1 VLNRIPP
8 HQPNDFANHERLR
21 QEILEF
27 ATSDRSGPRVAVITG
42 PPGIGKTA
50 LALRT
55 AHALDDHDLRLYA
68 RLDIDPEA
76 PGAAS
81 EILKGF
87 LVDLGMAPEAVPD
100 RLSARAAAFRAR
112 TEGRRVLLI
121 IDGASTAAQVRALLP
136 GVGLVLVTESRP
148 LAMDAR
154 SFVLPPLRADA
165 ARALLTRFAAAE
177 PEVVEQVVELA
188 AGVPL
193 MLREA
198 GALLA
203 RPDRPN
209 FAANDIVTTA
219 YESLTEPARRC
230 YRALALP
237 GTTAEIGIDALVATL
252 PGVAVRAA
260 MDELVAAQ
268 LVEEPVAGRFV
279 TSELIRRHARVDDPV
294 TAKRL
299 RDHYFAGT
307 AAAYRASGRWPRSE
321 SWFSA
326 PSGYG
331 PVDAVDLDTER
342 GNIRATIEH
351 AFAAGERELVA
362 TWCVLL
368 WPYYERGKHVA
379 DLLATHQ
386 LALNT
391 GNDALRSLLLTRIGF
406 GHLFA
411 GDTELAIAACEQA
424 VELAGEPRLEATALE
439 GLGLALL
446 ADDQPERARP
456 VLRRNLELARR
467 LGEPRRTALACLH
480 DAKVELPEIAL
491 PLLDEAAPI
500 FADDPVNLAKTDLW
514 RGRKLTERG
523 DLTRARQALDRAL
536 TVSRPFDRAE
546 ALAARGDLNV
556 AAGRTEQ
563 ARADYAQARAVFAEW
578 GFSRRAAG
586 LPD

>member
-8 HQPNDFANHERLR
+8 RQPDDFANHERLR

-42 PPGIGKTA
+42 PSGIGKTA

-55 AHALDDHDLRLYA
+55 AHELDHDLRLYA
-68 RLDIDPEA
+68 RLDIDPDA

-148 LAMDAR
+148 LTVDAR
-154 SFVLPPLRADA
+154 FFALPPLRADA
-165 ARALLTRFAAAE
+165 ARALLARFADAE
-177 PEVVEQVVELA
+177 PEVVERVVELA

-193 MLREA
+193 ALRVA

-203 RPDRPN
+203 RPDRPT
-209 FAANDIVTTA
+209 FAANDILTTA
-219 YESLTEPARRC
+219 HQSLTEQARRC

-237 GTTAEIGIDALVATL
+237 GTTAEIGIDALAAAL
-252 PGVAVRAA
+252 PGVDVRAA
-260 MDELVAAQ
+260 TAELVAAQ
-268 LVEEPVAGRFV
+268 LVEEPIAGRFV
-279 TSELIRRHARVDDPV
+279 TSELIRRHARCDDPDAA
-294 TAKRL
+294 TRL

-307 AAAYRASGRWPRSE
+307 AAVYRTSGRWPQAE
-321 SWFSA
+321 AWFSV
-326 PSGYG
+326 PSGEA
-331 PVDAVDLDTER
+331 AVDLDAER
-342 GNIRATIEH
+342 GNIRAALEH

-368 WPYYERGKHVA
+368 WPHYEHGKHVA

-386 LALNT
+386 LGLHT
-391 GNDALRSLLLTRIGF
+391 SNDALRALLLTRIGF

-411 GDTELAIAACEQA
+411 GDTELAIAACAQA
-424 VELAGEPRLEATALE
+424 VELAVEPRLEATALE

-456 VLRRNLELARR
+456 ILRRNLELARR
-467 LGEPRRTALACLH
+467 LGEPRRIALACLH
-480 DAKVELPEIAL
+480 EAKVEPPEIAL

-500 FADDPVNLAKTDLW
+500 FVDDPVNLAKTDLW

-523 DLTRARQALDRAL
+523 DLAKARAALDRAL
-536 TVSRPFDRAE
+536 TVTRPFDRAE
-546 ALAARGDLNV
+546 ALAARGDLNA
-556 AAGRTEQ
+556 AAGRADQ
-563 ARADYAQARAVFAEW
+563 ARVDYAQARAVFAEW
-578 GFSRRAAG
+578 GFSRRAAR
-586 LPD
+586 LPG

>member
-1 VLNRIPP
+1 MLNRIPP
-8 HQPNDFANHERLR
+8 HHPNDFANHERLR

-27 ATSDRSGPRVAVITG
+27 ATSDPSDPRVAVITG

-55 AHALDDHDLRLYA
+55 AHALDDRDLRLYA

-81 EILKGF
+81 EILNGF

-154 SFVLPPLRADA
+154 LFALPPLRADA
-165 ARALLTRFAAAE
+165 ARALLARFATAE
-177 PEVVEQVVELA
+177 PEIVEQVVELA

-193 MLREA
+193 ALRVA

-203 RPDRPN
+203 RGDRPN
-209 FAANDIVTTA
+209 FAANDIFTTA
-219 YESLTEPARRC
+219 YDSLTGPARRC

-237 GTTAEIGIDALVATL
+237 GTTAEIGIDALAAAL
-252 PGVAVRAA
+252 PGVDVRAA

-268 LVEEPVAGRFV
+268 LVEEGVAGRFV
-279 TSELIRRHARVDDPV
+279 TSELIRRHARADDPV

-307 AAAYRASGRWPRSE
+307 AAAYRTSGRWPRSE

-326 PSGYG
+326 PPGDG
-331 PVDAVDLDTER
+331 AVDLDAER

-362 TWCVLL
+362 AWCVLL
-368 WPYYERGKHVA
+368 WPYYEHGKHVA

-386 LALNT
+386 LGLHT

-411 GDTELAIAACEQA
+411 GDIDPAIAACEQA

-456 VLRRNLELARR
+456 ALRRNLELARR
-467 LGEPRRTALACLH
+467 LGEPRRMALACLH
-480 DAKVELPEIAL
+480 DAKVEPPQIAL
-491 PLLDEAAPI
+491 PLLDEATPL
-500 FADDPVNLAKTDLW
+500 FAGDPVNLAKTDLW

-523 DLTRARQALDRAL
+523 DLAEAREALDRAL

-546 ALAARGDLNV
+546 ALAARGDLNM
-556 AAGRTEQ
+556 AAGRTDD

-578 GFSRRAAG
+578 GFSRRAAR
-586 LPD
+586 LPG